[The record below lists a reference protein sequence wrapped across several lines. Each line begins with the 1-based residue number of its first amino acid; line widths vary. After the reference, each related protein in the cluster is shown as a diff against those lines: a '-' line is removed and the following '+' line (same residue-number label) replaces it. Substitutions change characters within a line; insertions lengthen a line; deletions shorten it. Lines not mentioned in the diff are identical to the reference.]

1 MDTVFIPG
9 EAKRKPTPIRAW
21 RSLLALVAT
30 LGCAGCDIV
39 NRGFLN
45 PQGPV
50 AMAEKHLFLEV
61 CFVMLFVIGPV
72 LLLVPVFA
80 WHYRLANTKNAYRP
94 SSNITWPLELLIWIP
109 PALIVMGL
117 SVLLWHRARQ
127 LDPYLPLGSKAP
139 ALEVQAV
146 ALNWKWLFIYPGSNV
161 ATINQLAI
169 PVGGTVHISLTS
181 GTVMQSLL
189 IPQLAGQIYAMAGM
203 VTQLNLEADVPG
215 RFTGQNTQYNGE
227 GFAQDR
233 FAVLAMPAQDYD
245 QWLARLRSGHQPLDA
260 NAFQILFKNSV
271 QTQPVF
277 FSSVEPALFQR
288 ILAHSAPSSAMA
300 DGGGHP

>member
-1 MDTVFIPG
+1 MR
-9 EAKRKPTPIRAW
+9 KRIAIRAW
-21 RSLLALVAT
+21 RSMLALVPM
-30 LGCAGCDIV
+30 LWCAGCDIL
-39 NRGFLN
+39 NRGVLN

-50 AMAEKHLFLEV
+50 AMAENHLFLVV

-72 LLLVPVFA
+72 LLLVPLFA

-94 SSNITWPLELLIWIP
+94 SWNISWPLELLIWIP
-109 PALIVMGL
+109 PALIVVGL
-117 SVLLWHRARQ
+117 SVLLWHRARE
-127 LDPYLPLGSKAP
+127 LDPYLPLASKAP

-169 PVGGTVHISLTS
+169 PVGRTVHISLTS
-181 GTVMQSLL
+181 GTVMQSLF

-233 FAVLAMPAQDYD
+233 FTVIAMPARDYD
-245 QWLARLRSGHQPLDA
+245 QWVTAMKSGYQPLDA
-260 NAFQILFKNSV
+260 NAFEMLFDNSV
-271 QTQPVF
+271 QQQPVF

-288 ILAHSAPSSAMA
+288 ILARSAPSSAMA